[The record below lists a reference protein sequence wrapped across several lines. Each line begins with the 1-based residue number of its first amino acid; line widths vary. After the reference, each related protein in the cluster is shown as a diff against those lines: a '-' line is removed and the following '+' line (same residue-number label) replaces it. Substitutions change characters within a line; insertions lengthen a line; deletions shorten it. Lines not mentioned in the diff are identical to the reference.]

1 MNIVLI
7 TFVVFLLVILLMALG
22 VLLGRKEIQGSC
34 GGLNNV
40 GVNKVC
46 NCETTCDDHK
56 LYQISEP
63 SER

>member
-1 MNIVLI
+1 MFI
-7 TFVVFLLVILLMALG
+7 LVILLMALG
-22 VLLGRKEIQGSC
+22 VIFGRKEIQGSC
-34 GGLNNV
+34 GGLNTV

-63 SER
+63 SEK

>member
-1 MNIVLI
+1 MSTLLI
-7 TFVVFLLVILLMALG
+7 TFIVFILTILLMALG
-22 VLLGRKEIQGSC
+22 VIFGRKAIQGSC

-46 NCETTCDDHK
+46 NCKTTCGDQK